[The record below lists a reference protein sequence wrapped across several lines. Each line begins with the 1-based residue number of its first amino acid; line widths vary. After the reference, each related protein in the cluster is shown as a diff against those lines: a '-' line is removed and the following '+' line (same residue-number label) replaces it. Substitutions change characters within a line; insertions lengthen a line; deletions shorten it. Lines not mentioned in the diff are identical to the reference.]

1 MFTKTLIK
9 RTLESN
15 SDVPNTPP
23 TVKQDCSDVVHISVF
38 FDGTGNNKDADED
51 KKKWSNPARLWRSTD
66 QFIQDNKK
74 LTIAPIDHAIY
85 VSGVGTK
92 FNGELSIFEKPIA
105 HIQDKYGLGAGLGAG
120 GTRRLDYGED
130 QLNDALKQVM
140 IFNAKKAEINV
151 GEYANKKKEYSFA
164 EVEKSLSQHRLIK
177 KINISTF
184 GFSRGAALARA
195 FTNQFMWECEPDC
208 NGLTYG
214 SGKYPI
220 EFKFMGLYDTVA
232 SFGLPATNLNN
243 NLTFEGRDMVIDE
256 RVKMCVHHIA
266 GNELR
271 FAFPVDLI
279 HKENG
284 EIANSNWKE
293 IVYPGMHSDVGGGY
307 APGSQNVNDNYARIP
322 LKDMLEDAVNAG
334 VRMYDYNQLEEKHI
348 KIFQQ
353 QFEIQ
358 PETQRLY
365 NAVSAQAQSG
375 GKIQD
380 KIIAAMKVYY
390 SAYGTLASNET
401 ASISQQARSG
411 LGSKVTDTLLFWSP
425 RDMATEISRLK
436 SLKKFTAP
444 KPDGG
449 FNIFRVLSPVSKAY
463 EFTIGVDDWE
473 FESWETV
480 ADQDVQDFYQNFI
493 HDSKHGFL
501 LNAEPF
507 SYFRQRTVYES
518 RRSGK
523 GKEID
528 EKVAEDKAVC
538 SVVNREVSNEEL
550 FDAYKQ
556 AQQNEQLSASLS

>member
-1 MFTKTLIK
+1 MFTKTIIK
-9 RTLESN
+9 RTVETN
-15 SDVPNTPP
+15 SDVSNTPP
-23 TVKQDCSDVVHISVF
+23 SAKQDCSDVVHISVF
-38 FDGTGNNKDADED
+38 FDGTGNNKDADEE
-51 KKKWSNPARLWRSTD
+51 KKKWSNPARLWRNADLNAQGKGNS
-66 QFIQDNKK
+66 NY
-74 LTIAPIDHAIY
+74 AIY
-85 VSGVGTK
+85 VSGVGTR
-92 FNGELSIFEKPIA
+92 FNGELNIFQRA
-105 HIQDKYGLGAGLGAG
+105 LAMVQDHSGLGLGVGTG

-140 IFNAKKAEINV
+140 IMNAKKAEIDI
-151 GEYANKKKEYSFA
+151 GKYANDKKVYSFA

-177 KINISTF
+177 KINIATL

-195 FTNQFMWECEPDC
+195 FTNQFMWQCESDC

-220 EFKFMGLYDTVA
+220 EFKFMGIFDTVA

-284 EIANSNWKE
+284 ELTNSNWKE

-307 APGSQNVNDNYARIP
+307 TPGSQNVNDNFARIP

-334 VRMYDYNQLEEKHI
+334 VRMFDYNQLKENHSQ
-348 KIFQQ
+348 IFEQ
-353 QFEIQ
+353 QFEVSDK
-358 PETQRLY
+358 TQRLFE
-365 NAVSAQAQSG
+365 AVKAEMQPT

-380 KIIAAMKVYY
+380 QIISSMKVYY
-390 SAYGTLASNET
+390 AAYGALAKNKTPSV
-401 ASISQQARSG
+401 SQQARSDNKIREFIPIG
-411 LGSKVTDTLLFWSP
+411 PS
-425 RDMATEISRLK
+425 DMATEIGRLEK
-436 SLKKFTAP
+436 LKNLTAP
-444 KPDGG
+444 NTTGG
-449 FNIFRVLSPVSKAY
+449 INIFRLLSPVSKVY
-463 EFTIGVDDWE
+463 EFFLGVDDWE
-473 FESWETV
+473 FASWEKGSTPEIM
-480 ADQDVQDFYQNFI
+480 DFYQNYV
-493 HDSKHGFL
+493 HDSKYGFIS
-501 LNAEPF
+501 NAEPF

-523 GKEID
+523 GREVDKKI
-528 EKVAEDKAVC
+528 AEDKEIC
-538 SVVNREVSNEEL
+538 SVVNQEVKQEQL

-556 AQQNEQLSASLS
+556 AQQELPSAS

>member
-1 MFTKTLIK
+1 MFKKTIIK
-9 RTLESN
+9 RTVETN
-15 SDVPNTPP
+15 SDVSNAPP
-23 TVKQDCSDVVHISVF
+23 TAKQDCSDVVHISVF

-51 KKKWSNPARLWRSTD
+51 LKKWSNPARLWRTANQYVIDSRLNSSTPS
-66 QFIQDNKK
+66 NY
-74 LTIAPIDHAIY
+74 AIY
-85 VSGVGTK
+85 VSGVGTR
-92 FNGELSIFEKPIA
+92 FNGELNIFQRA
-105 HIQDKYGLGAGLGAG
+105 LAMIQDHSGLGLGVGTG

-140 IFNAKKAEINV
+140 IMNAKKAEIDTSK
-151 GEYANKKKEYSFA
+151 YASEKKVYSFA

-195 FTNQFMWECEPDC
+195 FTNQFMWQCESDC

-214 SGKYPI
+214 TGKYPI
-220 EFKFMGLYDTVA
+220 EFKFMGIFDTVA

-256 RVKMCVHHIA
+256 RIKMCVHHIA
-266 GNELR
+266 GNEQR

-322 LKDMLEDAVNAG
+322 LKDMLEEAVNAG
-334 VRMYDYNQLEEKHI
+334 VRMFDYNQLKEKYGAL
-348 KIFQQ
+348 FAE

-358 PETQRLY
+358 DKTLHLY
-365 NAVSAQAQSG
+365 NAVKAEMQSS

-380 KIIAAMKVYY
+380 QIIATMKVYY
-390 SAYGTLASNET
+390 AAYGALAEKKIVSV
-401 ASISQQARSG
+401 SQQARNDNKIREYIPIGPS
-411 LGSKVTDTLLFWSP
+411 
-425 RDMATEISRLK
+425 DMATEIGRLEK
-436 SLKKFTAP
+436 LQKLTAP
-444 KPDGG
+444 NTTGG
-449 FNIFRVLSPVSKAY
+449 INIFRLLSPVSKAY
-463 EFTIGVDDWE
+463 EFYLGIDEWE
-473 FESWETV
+473 FASWRKGASPEIM
-480 ADQDVQDFYQNFI
+480 DFYQNYI
-493 HDSKHGFL
+493 HDSKYGFIS
-501 LNAEPF
+501 NAEPF

-528 EKVAEDKAVC
+528 QKVAEDKAVC
-538 SVVNREVSNEEL
+538 SVGSQDVKQEQL
-550 FDAYKQ
+550 FDEYQK
-556 AQQNEQLSASLS
+556 AQQDFKAAS